1 MNISLNQLIQFYLN
15 NTLNLRRLNYTNYFV
30 LYSQNGDRIVSI
42 DYVTSLFHPSAA
54 SVLSAGLRGK
64 IIRTAPCSVVY
75 RTVN

>member
-1 MNISLNQLIQFYLN
+1 MHISLNQLIQFYLN

-42 DYVTSLFHPSAA
+42 DYVTSFHPSAA

-64 IIRTAPCSVVY
+64 IIRTDPCSVVY
-75 RTVN
+75 RTVS

>member
-1 MNISLNQLIQFYLN
+1 MHISLNQLIQFYLN
-15 NTLNLRRLNYTNYFV
+15 NTLNLRRLDYTNYFV

-42 DYVTSLFHPSAA
+42 DYVTSFCPSAA

-64 IIRTAPCSVVY
+64 IIRTAACSVLY